1 MLLFYTYRFLN
12 LFNIYI
18 DHIYNTMSA
27 CERLINAQFRG
38 SYHKLQ
44 PMSMY
49 FVSNSY
55 PLFPIMK
62 GVQALQK
69 AKAPN

>member
-1 MLLFYTYRFLN
+1 
-12 LFNIYI
+12 
-18 DHIYNTMSA
+18 MSA
-27 CERLINAQFRG
+27 CDSLINASLRQ

-49 FVSNSY
+49 FICNSY
-55 PLFPIMK
+55 PLFPTMK

-69 AKAPN
+69 AQAPN

>member
-1 MLLFYTYRFLN
+1 MN

-27 CERLINAQFRG
+27 CNRLINASLRQ

-44 PMSMY
+44 PISTY
-49 FVSNSY
+49 FISNSY
-55 PLFPIMK
+55 PLFPTMK
-62 GVQALQK
+62 GAQALQK
-69 AKAPN
+69 AQAPN